1 MSETLG
7 VFAKSG
13 DEPERL
19 IFSLFDVKRLLCCCQ
34 FLSLVSVT
42 ALKVGIGQ
50 H

>member
-19 IFSLFDVKRLLCCCQ
+19 ILQSFRCETSSFVVVNFSHLCQ
-34 FLSLVSVT
+34 
-42 ALKVGIGQ
+42 
-50 H
+50 